1 MGPENICARVPLHF
15 HENHHQQENVARIG
29 THISTD
35 LNLIWNFRF
44 RSANQIQ
51 RYNTTRFRNLSM
63 EFIRHLFGSQPLL
76 ALFVTIALGYLVGK
90 IKIGSFVL
98 GGIAGTLLVGVI
110 IGQLDVNI
118 DSGIKNIFFALFI
131 YAVGF
136 QGGPQFF
143 HALNRRSL
151 NQLASSF
158 IMCLTG
164 LLCVLAAAWM
174 FGLDRGMAA
183 GLAAGGL
190 TQSAILGT
198 AGDAIAKL
206 GLSPELV
213 KTMQT
218 NVAVGYAVCYI
229 FGSLG
234 PIIMVSWFLPMIMKW
249 DIRKEAVNLAKAMS
263 GGRTELDPGQFNAVR
278 DIATRV
284 YEVAANSKAVGKTAL
299 TLDKELS
306 DAAVEAVFRNDTS
319 IDLTDATLI
328 QAGDRIAVTGKVDV
342 MKTAGDLFGKEVAA
356 PDGLAL
362 VEENREIILTNRAL
376 GGRAVDEIHDH
387 VNIETRHGVF
397 LTAVKRM
404 GRDLPLLSKLQLKTG
419 DELHFTGSPVDL
431 DRVQAKIG
439 YKITAAAV
447 TDFIF
452 FGIGM
457 LVGILIGM
465 IEFKLW
471 GVPISIGSG
480 GGCLLSGLLF
490 GWMRSVHPKFAAL
503 PVGAS
508 NFLRDFGLAVFVGVV
523 GIGAGPQAL
532 IAIRQYGLTL
542 FFLGVAVTLIPQ
554 VVTFFFSYYV
564 LRIQNPIEALACVAG
579 GRSANPA
586 FAALL
591 AKAGNATPVVSFTVT
606 YAVAN
611 VFLTLWGPVIVGVIT
626 KNAVL

>member
-1 MGPENICARVPLHF
+1 MNMLHRLVTA
-15 HENHHQQENVARIG
+15 E
-29 THISTD
+29 
-35 LNLIWNFRF
+35 
-44 RSANQIQ
+44 
-51 RYNTTRFRNLSM
+51 
-63 EFIRHLFGSQPLL
+63 PLL

-90 IKIGSFVL
+90 IRIGSFVL
-98 GGIAGTLLVGVI
+98 GGIAGTLLIGVI
-110 IGQLDVNI
+110 IGQLGVDI

-131 YAVGF
+131 YAVGY

-151 NQLASSF
+151 NQLASAF
-158 IMCLTG
+158 VMCFVG

-190 TQSAILGT
+190 TQSAIIGT
-198 AGDAIAKL
+198 AGDAIGKL
-206 GLSPELV
+206 GLSPELT

-234 PIIMVSWFLPMIMKW
+234 PIIMVSWFLPLIMKW
-249 DIRKEAVNLAKAMS
+249 NIRQEAVKLANLLS
-263 GGRTELDPGQFNAVR
+263 GGHAELDPGQFNAAGQISTR
-278 DIATRV
+278 IYEIATG
-284 YEVAANSKAVGKTAL
+284 SKAAGLTAL
-299 TLDKELS
+299 AVDQQLS
-306 DAAVEAVFRNDTS
+306 DASVEAVYREGKTLDLADTS
-319 IDLTDATLI
+319 TI
-328 QAGDRIAVTGKVDV
+328 QVGDRVAITGAVRV
-342 MKTAGDLFGKEVAA
+342 MQTACSLFGQEITAA
-356 PDGLAL
+356 NGLVL
-362 VEENREIILTNRAL
+362 VQENREIILTNRAL
-376 GGRAVDEIHDH
+376 HDREVGEIRQHAK
-387 VNIETRHGVF
+387 VETRHGVF

-404 GRDLPLLSKLQLKTG
+404 GLDLPVLDKLQLKRG
-419 DELHFTGSPVDL
+419 DELHFTGSPTDL
-431 DRVQAKIG
+431 NRVQSKIG
-439 YKITAAAV
+439 YEITAAAV

-457 LVGILIGM
+457 LIGM
-465 IEFKLW
+465 LLGLIQFKIW

-480 GGCLLSGLLF
+480 GGCLLSGLFF
-490 GWMRSVHPKFAAL
+490 GWLRSVHPNFAAL
-503 PVGAS
+503 PMGAS
-508 NFLRDFGLAVFVGVV
+508 NFLRDFGLAVFVGIV
-523 GIGAGPQAL
+523 GISAGPQAL
-532 IAIRQYGLTL
+532 VAIEQYGLTL

-554 VVTFFFSYYV
+554 IVAFFFSYYV

-611 VFLTLWGPVIVGVIT
+611 VFLTLWGPLIVGIIT
-626 KNAVL
+626 RNAS

>member
-1 MGPENICARVPLHF
+1 
-15 HENHHQQENVARIG
+15 
-29 THISTD
+29 
-35 LNLIWNFRF
+35 
-44 RSANQIQ
+44 
-51 RYNTTRFRNLSM
+51 M

-158 IMCLTG
+158 VMCLAG

-249 DIRKEAVNLAKAMS
+249 DIRKEAVKLAKVMS
-263 GGRTELDPGQFNAVR
+263 GGHVELDPGQFNAVR

-284 YEVAANSKAVGKTAL
+284 YEVTASSKAIGKTAL

-306 DAAVEAVFRNDTS
+306 DAAVEAVFRSDTA
-319 IDLTDATLI
+319 IDLADATQI
-328 QAGDRIAVTGKVDV
+328 QAGDQIAVTGKVDA
-342 MKTAGDLFGKEVAA
+342 MKTASDFFGKEVTA

-376 GGRAVDEIHDH
+376 SGREVGEIHDH
-387 VNIETRHGVF
+387 ANIETRHGVF

-404 GRDLPLLSKLQLKTG
+404 GRDLPLLNKLQLKTG

-431 DRVQAKIG
+431 DRVQSKIG

-457 LVGILIGM
+457 LVGILVGM

-490 GWMRSVHPKFAAL
+490 GWLRSVHPKFAAL
-503 PVGAS
+503 PLGAS

-532 IAIRQYGLTL
+532 VAIRQYGLTL
-542 FFLGVAVTLIPQ
+542 FFLGVGVTLIPQ
-554 VVTFFFSYYV
+554 IVTFFFSYYV
-564 LRIQNPIEALACVAG
+564 LRIKNPIEALACVAG

-626 KNAVL
+626 KNAIR

>member
-1 MGPENICARVPLHF
+1 MNMLHRLVTA
-15 HENHHQQENVARIG
+15 E
-29 THISTD
+29 
-35 LNLIWNFRF
+35 
-44 RSANQIQ
+44 
-51 RYNTTRFRNLSM
+51 
-63 EFIRHLFGSQPLL
+63 PLL

-90 IKIGSFVL
+90 IRIGSFVL
-98 GGIAGTLLVGVI
+98 GGIAGTLLIGVI
-110 IGQLDVNI
+110 IGQLGVDI

-131 YAVGF
+131 YAVGY

-151 NQLASSF
+151 NQLASAF
-158 IMCLTG
+158 VMCFVG

-190 TQSAILGT
+190 TQSAIIGT
-198 AGDAIAKL
+198 AGDAIGKL
-206 GLSPELV
+206 GLSPELT

-234 PIIMVSWFLPMIMKW
+234 PIIMVSWFLPLIMKW
-249 DIRKEAVNLAKAMS
+249 NIRQEAVKLANLLS
-263 GGRTELDPGQFNAVR
+263 GGHAELDPGQFNAAQQ
-278 DIATRV
+278 ISTRI
-284 YEVAANSKAVGKTAL
+284 YEIGAGSRASGKTAL
-299 TLDKELS
+299 SIDQELS
-306 DAAVEAVFRNDTS
+306 NASVEAVYREGKTLE
-319 IDLTDATLI
+319 LTDATVI
-328 QAGDRIAVTGKVDV
+328 QVGDRVAITGVIGV
-342 MKTAGDLFGKEVAA
+342 MESACALLGREIPAA
-356 PDGLAL
+356 NGLLL
-362 VEENREIILTNRAL
+362 VQENREIILTNRAL
-376 GGRAVDEIHDH
+376 NNRQVGEIREHAK
-387 VNIETRHGVF
+387 VETRHGVF

-404 GRDLPLLSKLQLKTG
+404 GLDLPVLDKLQLKRG
-419 DELHFTGSPVDL
+419 DELHFTGSPTDL
-431 DRVQAKIG
+431 NRVQSKIG
-439 YKITAAAV
+439 YEITAAAV

-457 LVGILIGM
+457 LIGM
-465 IEFKLW
+465 LLGLIQFKIW

-480 GGCLLSGLLF
+480 GGCLLSGLFF
-490 GWMRSVHPKFAAL
+490 GWLRSVHPNFAAL
-503 PVGAS
+503 PMGAS
-508 NFLRDFGLAVFVGVV
+508 NFLRDFGLAVFVGIV
-523 GIGAGPQAL
+523 GISAGPQAL
-532 IAIRQYGLTL
+532 VAIEQYGLTL

-554 VVTFFFSYYV
+554 IVAFFFSYYV

-611 VFLTLWGPVIVGVIT
+611 VFLTLWGPLIVGIIT
-626 KNAVL
+626 RNAS

>member
-1 MGPENICARVPLHF
+1 
-15 HENHHQQENVARIG
+15 
-29 THISTD
+29 
-35 LNLIWNFRF
+35 
-44 RSANQIQ
+44 
-51 RYNTTRFRNLSM
+51 M

-158 IMCLTG
+158 VMCLAG

-249 DIRKEAVNLAKAMS
+249 DIRKEAVKLAKVMS
-263 GGRTELDPGQFNAVR
+263 GGHAELDPGQFNAVR

-284 YEVAANSKAVGKTAL
+284 YEVTASSKAVGKTAL

-306 DAAVEAVFRNDTS
+306 DAAVEAVFRSDTA
-319 IDLTDATLI
+319 IDLTDATQI
-328 QAGDRIAVTGKVDV
+328 QAGDQIAVTGKVDA
-342 MKTAGDLFGKEVAA
+342 MKTASDFFGKEVTA

-376 GGRAVDEIHDH
+376 SGREVGEIHDH
-387 VNIETRHGVF
+387 ANIETRHGVF

-404 GRDLPLLSKLQLKTG
+404 GRDLPLLNKLQLKTG

-431 DRVQAKIG
+431 DRVQSKIG

-457 LVGILIGM
+457 LVGILVGM

-490 GWMRSVHPKFAAL
+490 GWLRSVHPKFAAL
-503 PVGAS
+503 PLGAS

-532 IAIRQYGLTL
+532 VAIRQYGLTL
-542 FFLGVAVTLIPQ
+542 FFLGVGVTLIPQ
-554 VVTFFFSYYV
+554 IVTFFFSYYV
-564 LRIQNPIEALACVAG
+564 LRIKNPIEALACVAG

-626 KNAVL
+626 KNAIR

>member
-1 MGPENICARVPLHF
+1 MDV
-15 HENHHQQENVARIG
+15 
-29 THISTD
+29 
-35 LNLIWNFRF
+35 
-44 RSANQIQ
+44 
-51 RYNTTRFRNLSM
+51 
-63 EFIRHLFGSQPLL
+63 IRHLFAIQPLL
-76 ALFVTIALGYLVGK
+76 ALFITIALGYWVGK

-110 IGQLDVNI
+110 IGQLGVDI

-151 NQLASSF
+151 NQLISSF
-158 IMCLTG
+158 VMCLIG
-164 LLCVLAAAWM
+164 LLCVLIAAWM

-206 GLSPELV
+206 GLSPALV

-234 PIIMVSWFLPMIMKW
+234 PIIMVSWFLPLIMKW
-249 DIRKEAVNLAKAMS
+249 DIRKEAVKLAKEMS
-263 GGRTELDPGQFNAVR
+263 GGSAELDPGQFNAV
-278 DIATRV
+278 ATLSTRM
-284 YEVAANSKAVGKTAL
+284 YEVAPNGKAVGRTILEIDKAL
-299 TLDKELS
+299 G
-306 DAAVEAVFRNDTS
+306 DAAVEAILRGGAMIDMADTTIIQS
-319 IDLTDATLI
+319 GDQVAITGRVDALKATHDLLGAEMAPP
-328 QAGDRIAVTGKVDV
+328 AG
-342 MKTAGDLFGKEVAA
+342 LS
-356 PDGLAL
+356 L

-376 GGRAVDEIHDH
+376 SGREIAEIHDH
-387 VNIETRHGVF
+387 ANIETRRGVF

-404 GRDLPLLSKLQLKTG
+404 GRNLPLLGKLQLKTG
-419 DELHFTGSPVDL
+419 DELHFLGSPADL
-431 DRVQAKIG
+431 NRVQSKIG
-439 YKITAAAV
+439 YKISAAAV

-457 LVGILIGM
+457 LIGMLIGM

-471 GVPISIGSG
+471 GVPVSIGSG

-490 GWMRSVHPKFAAL
+490 GWLRSVHPRFAAL
-503 PVGAS
+503 PIGAS
-508 NFLRDFGLAVFVGVV
+508 TFLRDFGLAVFVGVV
-523 GIGAGPQAL
+523 GISAGPQAL
-532 IAIRQYGLTL
+532 VAIREHGLTL
-542 FFLGVAVTLIPQ
+542 FFLGVGVTLIPQ
-554 VVTFFFSYYV
+554 IITFFFSYYV
-564 LRIQNPIEALACVAG
+564 LRIKNPIEALACVAG

-591 AKAGNATPVVSFTVT
+591 EKAGNATPVVSFTVT

-611 VFLTLWGPVIVGVIT
+611 VFLTLWGPVIVGIIT
-626 KNAVL
+626 KNAAL